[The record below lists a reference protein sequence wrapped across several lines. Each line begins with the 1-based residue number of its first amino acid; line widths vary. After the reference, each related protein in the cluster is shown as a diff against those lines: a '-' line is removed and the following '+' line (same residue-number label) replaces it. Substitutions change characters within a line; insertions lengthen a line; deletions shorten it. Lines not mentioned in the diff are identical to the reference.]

1 MRDGQLRLFPA
12 PQPLVD
18 RLGAEFFRQAP
29 RRPGIYRFY
38 DEAARVLYVG
48 KARDLHARLG
58 SYRRTHGQS
67 RKTIRL
73 IHATRSIDWE
83 VCETETE
90 ARLRENA
97 LIRALRPRFNR
108 AGTWPWSA
116 RYWQLTENDAGFRI
130 DLTADPAGECYGAFR
145 GGAGLALASLARLI
159 WIARHQTADIRS
171 MPRALVASDH
181 LSSYEVS
188 PGEAIAWLPEL
199 RSFLAGREDR
209 LLEYLVGA
217 MPDPPD
223 AFASLFVAAQFAV
236 LETFYRGGPR
246 RSRRLRALVPGERQA
261 LAPDEYDDLL
271 VILPPDPDERTPRAA
286 DLWKQP
292 GKEPAGEFEGAL

>member
-1 MRDGQLRLFPA
+1 MSEVQLRLFPA

-18 RLGAEFFRQAP
+18 RLGAEFFREAP
-29 RRPGIYRFY
+29 RRPGIYRFH

-73 IHATRSIDWE
+73 IHATWSIDWE
-83 VCETETE
+83 VCESETQ

-108 AGTWPWSA
+108 VGTWPWSA
-116 RYWQLTENDAGFRI
+116 RYLQLIENLGGFRI

-145 GGAGLALASLARLI
+145 GGAGLALASLARLT
-159 WIARHQTADIRS
+159 WIAWHHTADLGAL
-171 MPRALVASDH
+171 PRALVASGQV
-181 LSSYEVS
+181 SSLDVS
-188 PGEAIAWLPEL
+188 HAEACAWLPEL
-199 RSFLAGREDR
+199 RSFLAGRDDR
-209 LLEYLVGA
+209 LVGRLVEV

-223 AFASLFVAAQFAV
+223 AFAGQFVAAQFAV
-236 LETFYRGGPR
+236 LEAFYRGGPR
-246 RSRRLRALVPGERQA
+246 RNRRLRALVPGDRQA
-261 LAPDEYDDLL
+261 LAPDELDDLL
-271 VILPPDPDERTPRAA
+271 VELPPDPVEGTPRAA
-286 DLWKQP
+286 DLWR
-292 GKEPAGEFEGAL
+292 